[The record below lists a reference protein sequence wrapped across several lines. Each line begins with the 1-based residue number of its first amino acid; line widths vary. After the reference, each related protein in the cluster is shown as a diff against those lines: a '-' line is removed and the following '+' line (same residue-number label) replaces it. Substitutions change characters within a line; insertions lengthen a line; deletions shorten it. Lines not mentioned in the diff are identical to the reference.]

1 MTGRRCLVTGGAG
14 FIGSHLVE
22 ALLNG
27 GWEVR
32 VLDCQSGPDSNL
44 ARVRDRLEFVEGDFG
59 DKAILPAALEGV
71 QIVFHYASTTSP
83 ATAHGQSEM
92 DVGTNL
98 VGTLHLLDEMIR
110 RGAASLVYPS
120 SGGTIYGP
128 VLETPITE
136 SHPTNPVCS
145 HGIVKLAV
153 EKYIQLYHQEH
164 GLDYII
170 LRYGNPYGPRQR
182 PGGKQGAVAVFTK
195 KILTGQP
202 IEIWGD
208 GRIVRD
214 FIYIDDLVEATLKA
228 PDSGNA
234 WNSVINIGSSVGTS
248 VNELV
253 SLIEAAAGRK
263 AAISYRPL
271 RRFDVPVSVL
281 AIGRARD
288 LLKWRPRTSLADG
301 LRKTVAWIEEF
312 MAGAPG

>member
-1 MTGRRCLVTGGAG
+1 MTGGRCLVTGGAG

-22 ALLNG
+22 ALLNE

-44 ARVRDRLEFVEGDFG
+44 AKIMDRLEFVEGDFG
-59 DKAILPAALEGV
+59 DKAILPGVLEGV
-71 QIVFHYASTTSP
+71 QTVFHYASTTSP
-83 ATAHGQSEM
+83 ATAHGQSET
-92 DVGTNL
+92 DVATNL

-110 RGAASLVYPS
+110 RGAKNLVYPS

-128 VLETPITE
+128 ALETPITE

-145 HGIVKLAV
+145 HGIVKLAI
-153 EKYIQLYHQEH
+153 EKYVQLYHQEH

-182 PGGKQGAVAVFTK
+182 PGGKQGAVAVFAK
-195 KILTGQP
+195 KILADQP

-214 FIYIDDLVEATLKA
+214 FIYIDDLVEATLKSLD
-228 PDSGNA
+228 PGNA
-234 WNSVINIGSSVGTS
+234 WNSVINVGSSVGTS

-263 AAISYRPL
+263 AAISYRPV
-271 RRFDVPVSVL
+271 RGFDVPVSVL
-281 AIGRARD
+281 AIDRARD
-288 LLKWRPRTSLADG
+288 LLGWRPRTSLADG

-312 MAGAPG
+312 MAGASG